1 MLDAE
6 RISALSDAWTFLR
19 WQQLLLDGG
28 LLFELPQPVP
38 PELSALAEVQDRL
51 TVLRALEERISRFRG
66 PYPFHTGAVPTKTWV
81 VGGAVLI
88 VGVGASLEM
97 HSIWPVYGSI
107 VGLTVV
113 ACLSIA
119 LFVAVQVHRRK
130 ELRRMEAS
138 QTECVDR
145 LRSQTAVLLSTPM
158 DLKLPTVRVSN
169 TPHRVWLAHRIREL
183 KSRHG
188 DPALVKRMRAVKDG
202 LTEGQAADL
211 SEFRSE
217 LTHTPTFGAALDAR
231 LG

>member
-38 PELSALAEVQDRL
+38 KELEALAEVQDRL

-81 VGGAVLI
+81 GGGAVLF
-88 VGVGASLEM
+88 VGLGASLEM

-113 ACLSIA
+113 ACLSVA
-119 LFVAVQVHRRK
+119 LFIAVQLHRKK
-130 ELRRMEAS
+130 ELLRMEEA
-138 QTECVDR
+138 QTECVAR
-145 LRSQTAVLLSTPM
+145 LRSQTAELLCTPM
-158 DLKLPTVRVSN
+158 DLKLPTLRVSN
-169 TPHRVWLAHRIREL
+169 TPHRIWLSHRIREL

-188 DPALVKRMRAVKDG
+188 DAGLVKRMRAVKDA
-202 LTEGQAADL
+202 LVEGEAADL

-217 LTHTPTFGAALDAR
+217 LTHAPTFGATLDAG
-231 LG
+231 LS